1 MRAAKDKERKV
12 RDFLAALYA
21 EKAILPPPDSTFV
34 ALPIETHGA
43 VHPDVKKLF
52 DWLVTTWEEQTQ
64 ATPSQLAIY
73 RHEWK
78 YRFSMSIQLWNAQ
91 ALRDGTA
98 DAVLA
103 DAAY

>member
-1 MRAAKDKERKV
+1 MISSPRCMRKR
-12 RDFLAALYA
+12 RSC
-21 EKAILPPPDSTFV
+21 PPR
-34 ALPIETHGA
+34 LRRETYGA